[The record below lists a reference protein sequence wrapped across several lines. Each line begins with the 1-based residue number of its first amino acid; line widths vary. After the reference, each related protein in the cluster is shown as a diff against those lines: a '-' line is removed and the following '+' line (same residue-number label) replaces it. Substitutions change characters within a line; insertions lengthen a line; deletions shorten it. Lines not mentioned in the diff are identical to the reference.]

1 MLRFSNNL
9 LLERSLFFWSFWNLL
24 LVASL
29 HLLAA

>member
-9 LLERSLFFWSFWNLL
+9 LLERSLFIWSFWNLL
-24 LVASL
+24 LVARL